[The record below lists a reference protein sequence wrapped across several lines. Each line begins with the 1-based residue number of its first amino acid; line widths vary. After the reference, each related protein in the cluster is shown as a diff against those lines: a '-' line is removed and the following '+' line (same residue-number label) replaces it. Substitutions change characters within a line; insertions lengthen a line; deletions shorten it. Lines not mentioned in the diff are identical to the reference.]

1 MFNLSMGQILSFFLF
16 LTGVA
21 IIFLKNEE

>member
-1 MFNLSMGQILSFFLF
+1 MHTFYSLF

-21 IIFLKNEE
+21 IGRGT